1 MFFVFCF
8 LFFLRSPMCFLR
20 RVSINCFFFPV
31 YGSYFLGFKVGG
43 VLFSMP
49 LSSQAAIT
57 KYQTGW
63 LINNRHVFLTVLE
76 AGNLGSGFQHG
87 LVPIRTLLWVSD
99 CWILT
104 GSSPGREQRDE
115 AGSLMTI
122 RALIPYMRA
131 PLLGP
136 YLILFTTQA
145 SPLPINIILK
155 GGDSTYEFGEGAQI
169 FSPLQSYNFIV
180 EN

>member
-1 MFFVFCF
+1 MGSRESPLLSYESEVAQSCPTLCDLMASSIRPWLLHPWDFQGKNTVVGCHFV
-8 LFFLRSPMCFLR
+8 
-20 RVSINCFFFPV
+20 
-31 YGSYFLGFKVGG
+31 
-43 VLFSMP
+43 
-49 LSSQAAIT
+49 
-57 KYQTGW
+57 
-63 LINNRHVFLTVLE
+63 
-76 AGNLGSGFQHG
+76 
-87 LVPIRTLLWVSD
+87 
-99 CWILT
+99 
-104 GSSPGREQRDE
+104 SSPGREQREE